1 MQGTKP
7 WETQKRLIQIGTSVL
22 ELAKFNEAR
31 QNSFEEIM
39 LIEISMTTKIKP
51 EMEISIFKERFF
63 PNTTVDLKNKDLN
76 NKPVSEE
83 LAEIK
88 HLLKVLI
95 KGQQATHS
103 HL

>member
-1 MQGTKP
+1 MGNTK
-7 WETQKRLIQIGTSVL
+7 TADTIGTSVL
-22 ELAKFNEAR
+22 ELATFNEAR

-76 NKPVSEE
+76 KFLNILNHKKNQI
-83 LAEIK
+83 L
-88 HLLKVLI
+88 
-95 KGQQATHS
+95 
-103 HL
+103 

>member
-1 MQGTKP
+1 MGNTK
-7 WETQKRLIQIGTSVL
+7 TADTIGTSVL

-76 NKPVSEE
+76 KFLNILNHKKNQI
-83 LAEIK
+83 L
-88 HLLKVLI
+88 
-95 KGQQATHS
+95 
-103 HL
+103 

>member
-51 EMEISIFKERFF
+51 EMEISISKVRYY
-63 PNTTVDLKNKDLN
+63 DSSLN
-76 NKPVSEE
+76 NTN
-83 LAEIK
+83 
-88 HLLKVLI
+88 
-95 KGQQATHS
+95 THEDTIILQS
-103 HL
+103 F